1 MADEFLLAYLRKAA
15 TRPGMFYGACSLAVI
30 QHHLAGWQAHRRTV
44 PDQDLFAAAFF
55 DEFNNFVCR
64 HYSTT
69 KNYSFAE
76 CIAEFEEVANHL
88 DAFMNLVELFAA
100 HLDAGAF
107 AIKTWEKNL
116 RETIF
121 SNLRDFAD
129 GSFVAALGTRSLI
142 VFWED
147 WTDFDVKF
155 ANPALWTEDEVRAVV
170 NLNTAL
176 GAFCDNFVDQSNNVA
191 ELRSNPLYRSVE
203 AAAQALFD
211 EMSVRGAR
219 PLG

>member
-15 TRPGMFYGACSLAVI
+15 TRPGMFYGACSLTVI
-30 QHHLAGWQAHRRTV
+30 QHHLAGWQAHRQTV
-44 PDQDLFAAAFF
+44 PDQ
-55 DEFNNFVCR
+55 
-64 HYSTT
+64 
-69 KNYSFAE
+69 
-76 CIAEFEEVANHL
+76 
-88 DAFMNLVELFAA
+88 ELFAA
-100 HLDAGAF
+100 DLDAGAF
-107 AIKTWEKNL
+107 AIKTSEKNL

-129 GSFVAALGTRSLI
+129 GSFVAALGTGSLI
-142 VFWED
+142 LFWED

-170 NLNTAL
+170 NLNAAL
-176 GAFCDNFVDQSNNVA
+176 GAFRDDFEDRSNNVA
-191 ELRSNPLYRSVE
+191 ELWSNPLYRSVE